1 MKGRLFILAVVVLLM
16 VLLTVEL
23 VLRRGALP
31 TATFSATPGLNTA
44 ASGGASFEK
53 FPTHVD
59 LAVSPTSIPLE
70 ATLPSRASETPAL
83 LDTPTL
89 LTVNTSTLL
98 PLTTPQPILPSQTPV
113 FVPSATPIRLDGSA
127 TPPMPLAYSQDGKP
141 QTCYKGPSLAYIK
154 ADDFV
159 VARIAGKDRSGAWW
173 YLAVYRGNGREIN
186 CWVSDEQIE
195 TAGNLA
201 ALSVVEP
208 ELSQITLIKLA
219 APGPLESNGEYIA
232 TILCDDGATS
242 TTLRFSAQIF
252 STGPL
257 SSVGY
262 RWDTDAPVSF
272 KAERGSIESWD
283 VPAQTALD
291 FPIPSMEGRYLLSLR
306 TTFPVEVFSGLYVVV
321 KCR

>member
-31 TATFSATPGLNTA
+31 AAIFSATPGRNTA
-44 ASGGASFEK
+44 ASSGVVPVEK
-53 FPTHVD
+53 SPTHMNLV
-59 LAVSPTSIPLE
+59 VSPTSNPVEGTI
-70 ATLPSRASETPAL
+70 SWIASETPAM
-83 LDTPTL
+83 LDTP
-89 LTVNTSTLL
+89 TLL

-127 TPPMPLAYSQDGKP
+127 TPPIPLAYSQDGKP

-173 YLAVYRGNGREIN
+173 YLAVYLGNGLEIN
-186 CWVSDEQIE
+186 CWVADEQIE
-195 TAGNLA
+195 TAGNLT

-219 APGPLESNGEYIA
+219 APGPLESNGDYIA

-242 TTLRFSAQIF
+242 TTLHFSAQIF

-262 RWDTDAPVSF
+262 RWDTDAPVAF

-321 KCR
+321 RCR